1 MQSGFEPLPRTPELR
16 VSRVGHRDVKLPL
29 LLDEAVEALMHS
41 GGGKLR
47 KEAVV
52 KNCKRGLG
60 WMILLLKFGFAEVCF
75 WWVKPWRTSLET
87 HQLCAWNRGSALSV
101 PGNTSH
107 HDVISRPLREIE
119 WKLAINFKNSKQQKY
134 HT

>member
-1 MQSGFEPLPRTPELR
+1 
-16 VSRVGHRDVKLPL
+16 
-29 LLDEAVEALMHS
+29 
-41 GGGKLR
+41 
-47 KEAVV
+47 
-52 KNCKRGLG
+52 
-60 WMILLLKFGFAEVCF
+60 MILLLKFGFAEVCF